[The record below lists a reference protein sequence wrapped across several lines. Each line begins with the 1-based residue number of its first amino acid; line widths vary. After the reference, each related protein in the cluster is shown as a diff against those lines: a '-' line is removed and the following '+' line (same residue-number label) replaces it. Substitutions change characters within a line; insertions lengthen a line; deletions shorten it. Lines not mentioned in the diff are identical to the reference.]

1 MGKSQK
7 FLHEMKHVAFP
18 KAEVRS
24 RQTSVHPTTPSPHLR
39 VLSHLM
45 DLHPPPPVLSHI
57 PPRTLPS
64 SLGEKRGQNGNQTV
78 PLLTG
83 DLGHFLPLPGLS
95 FPFC

>member
-1 MGKSQK
+1 MGKRQK

-24 RQTSVHPTTPSPHLR
+24 RQTSVHPTFVSFRTSWTPLPT
-39 VLSHLM
+39 
-45 DLHPPPPVLSHI
+45 PVLSHI

-64 SLGEKRGQNGNQTV
+64 SLREKRGQNGNQTL
-78 PLLTG
+78 PQLTG

-95 FPFC
+95 FLVC